1 MIKYNEIESVHLELS
16 SICNANCPGCPR
28 NYFGYPYNDGYVE
41 KNLTLR
47 NVQAI
52 FRDLDF
58 LRQLKRIRV
67 EGNFGDFVS
76 NNETVEII
84 KWMLSI
90 NPNLKIRAVTN
101 GSAQKLSFW
110 KELGE
115 LGITVVFSID
125 GLEDTH
131 KIYRQSTD
139 FNKIISNAKTF
150 IKAGGN
156 AVCKTVVFDHNRHQI
171 KDIEKMTKDLGFAK
185 FEKVINTRGPL
196 PAFNRKGTLVNII
209 DGYNKT
215 INLKQILESRKT
227 DEVLLEDVAPF
238 VNEEDNISC
247 EVCETKEIYIDST
260 GDVYP
265 CCYMGFNPRKYGN
278 GNYHQPVNK
287 QIREI
292 IHPNNALRNRLEVCI
307 SWFNKVEESWSKPSI
322 EDGKLVACIDNCGMS
337 K

>member
-16 SICNANCPGCPR
+16 SMCNANCPGCPR
-28 NYFGYPYNDGYVE
+28 NYYGYPYNDGYVE

-76 NNETVEII
+76 NNESIEIFE
-84 KWMLSI
+84 WLLSV
-90 NPNLKIRAVTN
+90 NPELKIHAVTN

-110 KELGE
+110 KRLGE
-115 LGITVVFSID
+115 LGITIIFSID

-131 KIYRQSTD
+131 SIYRQSTN
-139 FNKIISNAKTF
+139 FKKIISNAKAF

-156 AVCKTVVFDHNRHQI
+156 AVCKSVIFDHNKHQI
-171 KDIEKMTKDLGFAK
+171 EEIGRLTKELGFTYHGT
-185 FEKVINTRGPL
+185 FTNTRGPL
-196 PAFNRKGTLVNII
+196 PVYNRKGTLVNKI
-209 DGYNKT
+209 DGYDGT
-215 INLKQILESRKT
+215 IDLKEILKNRKQNN
-227 DEVLLEDVAPF
+227 VLLEDISPYVKNA
-238 VNEEDNISC
+238 DNIDC
-247 EVCETKEIYIDST
+247 EVCTTKEIYIDST

-278 GNYHQPVNK
+278 GNYFQPVNK
-287 QIREI
+287 QIKKI
-292 IHPNNALRNRLEVCI
+292 LHPNNAFRNRLEVCI
-307 SWFNKVEESWSKPSI
+307 SWFNKVEESWNKPSV
-322 EDGKLVACIDNCGMS
+322 EDGKLVVCIDNCGVN

>member
-16 SICNANCPGCPR
+16 SMCNANCPGCPR
-28 NYFGYPYNDGYVE
+28 NYYGYPYNDGYVE

-322 EDGKLVACIDNCGMS
+322 EDGKLVVCIDNCGVN